1 MSTRDSSRWH
11 KVAFSIALV
20 TLAARPVPAIADERL
35 PRYPELAPK
44 VAFWTDVFTKHS
56 SRHMVFHDPELLDV
70 VWEVHD
76 VSSLVDGDMAA
87 TQKTRALRDYQAQ
100 AIDLLAERIRRLEH
114 SAPQNDAER
123 RVAAVLAKHAGKLP
137 SHTELAARVRVQRGL
152 GDKLCDSYRRASAYL
167 PQMRPLLVKHGV
179 PEELAYLPLV
189 ESGYNIGAHSH
200 KGAVGI
206 YQFTRG
212 TGRRYL
218 HIDNA
223 VDERRD
229 PLLATEAAA
238 KYLRSNYDQLGAWP
252 LAITGYNHG
261 EHGVGYA
268 VRKLGTKHL
277 PTIIAK
283 YDGRSFG
290 FASKNFYAEF
300 LAAVDSMAIARSR
313 CSADGVSPLGRDSV
327 RVRAYVPLRKL
338 ASAAGLDVAALAAL
352 NPALTSDVVRGRL
365 HVPRGYTLYLPSG
378 MGPSFETAYASLPAD
393 SKAEAQA
400 VVLGTHTVRAG
411 ETLSEIA
418 GEYRT
423 SVSAL
428 LRTNGMKDPRRLRVG
443 QRLKVPVVG
452 RAAAVVTGENTREN
466 SVTHRSGSS
475 ATDDRRG
482 YRVPSQGQNESGL
495 SARDPGCQA
504 VAAERRSG
512 RCGASGISPFVR
524 AGVPAAVHRG
534 LAGPR
539 SAGYGQTRVVL
550 TAIGGQRR
558 RRNGRPA
565 QPDRDSRFSEYPGG
579 RARDPDRSSHPL
591 S

>member
-452 RAAAVVTGENTREN
+452 RAAAVVTAAADSPVKRDGGAPTSSVRVARGETLSHIAARHGV
-466 SVTHRSGSS
+466 SVGDLMTH
-475 ATDDRRG
+475 
-482 YRVPSQGQNESGL
+482 N
-495 SARDPGCQA
+495 
-504 VAAERRSG
+504 
-512 RCGASGISPFVR
+512 GISNPSSVR
-524 AGVPAAVHRG
+524 AGQVLRVPARDSSSVKTHRVG
-534 LAGPR
+534 RGQTLSQIADIYRISVGSLQRHNQIDDP
-539 SAGYGQTRVVL
+539 SKLKYGQIIEVPR
-550 TAIGGQRR
+550 
-558 RRNGRPA
+558 
-565 QPDRDSRFSEYPGG
+565 
-579 RARDPDRSSHPL
+579 
-591 S
+591 

>member
-1 MSTRDSSRWH
+1 LIIEGLSRLLFAPMNTRDFARRH
-11 KVAFSIALV
+11 KVALLVALV
-20 TLAARPVPAIADERL
+20 TLAARPTMAIADERL

-44 VAFWTDVFTKHS
+44 VAFWTDVFTKHT
-56 SRHMVFHDPELLDV
+56 SRQMVFHDPVLLDV

-76 VSSLVDGDMAA
+76 VSSLVDGDMGS
-87 TQKTRALRDYQAQ
+87 TQKARAIRDYQAR
-100 AIDLLAERIRRLEH
+100 AIELLAERIRRLEQA
-114 SAPQNDAER
+114 APQTDAER

-137 SHTELAARVRVQRGL
+137 SHAELAARVRVQRGL

-167 PQMRPLLVKHGV
+167 PQMRPLLAKHGV

-238 KYLRSNYDQLGAWP
+238 KYLRSNYDQLGSWP
-252 LAITGYNHG
+252 LAITAYNHG

-268 VRKLGTKHL
+268 VRKLGTTNL
-277 PTIIAK
+277 PTIIAN

-313 CSADGVSPLGRDSV
+313 CSVDGVQPLDRDSV
-327 RVRAYVPLRKL
+327 PVRAYVPLRKL
-338 ASAAGLDVAALAAL
+338 ASTAGLDVATLAEL

-365 HVPRGYTLYLPSG
+365 HVPRGYSLYLPRG
-378 MGPSFETAYASLPAD
+378 KGPSFETALASLPAD
-393 SKAEAQA
+393 AKSEVQA
-400 VVLGTHTVRAG
+400 VVQGTHTVRAG
-411 ETLSEIA
+411 QTLSEIA
-418 GEYRT
+418 AEYRT

-452 RAAAVVTGENTREN
+452 GSGAVVTAAADSPVEQG
-466 SVTHRSGSS
+466 
-475 ATDDRRG
+475 
-482 YRVPSQGQNESGL
+482 RVPSSTSVRVARGETL
-495 SARDPGCQA
+495 SHIAARHGVS
-504 VAAERRSG
+504 VADLMRYN
-512 RCGASGISPFVR
+512 GISKASAIR
-524 AGVPAAVHRG
+524 AGQVLRIPARRGTGGVKTHRVG
-534 LAGPR
+534 RGQTLSDIADIYRTSVGNLQRHNQINDPSKLR
-539 SAGYGQTRVVL
+539 YGQVIEV
-550 TAIGGQRR
+550 
-558 RRNGRPA
+558 PM
-565 QPDRDSRFSEYPGG
+565 
-579 RARDPDRSSHPL
+579 
-591 S
+591 

>member
-313 CSADGVSPLGRDSV
+313 CSADGVPPLGRDSV

-428 LRTNGMKDPRRLRVG
+428 LRTNGMKDPRRIRVG

-452 RAAAVVTGENTREN
+452 RAAAVVTAAADSPVKRDGGAPTSSVRVARGETLSHIAARHGV
-466 SVTHRSGSS
+466 SVGGLMTH
-475 ATDDRRG
+475 
-482 YRVPSQGQNESGL
+482 N
-495 SARDPGCQA
+495 
-504 VAAERRSG
+504 
-512 RCGASGISPFVR
+512 GISNPSSVR
-524 AGVPAAVHRG
+524 AGQVLRIPARGSSSVKTHRVG
-534 LAGPR
+534 RGQTLSQIADIYRISVGSLQRHNQIDDP
-539 SAGYGQTRVVL
+539 SKLKYGQIIEVPR
-550 TAIGGQRR
+550 
-558 RRNGRPA
+558 
-565 QPDRDSRFSEYPGG
+565 
-579 RARDPDRSSHPL
+579 
-591 S
+591 